1 MFRFIRSIIRRNK
14 IKRFKKRFKSIGA
27 NVDLSLDGIYA
38 HAENIS
44 IGNYVYI
51 GPEPYI
57 FAPGGLT
64 IGDNT
69 IIGPRVNIHTSNHRY
84 EDAEALPYDGVT
96 ILKPVHICENVWIGA
111 NVLIVPGVTINEGA
125 VVAMGSVVTKDVP
138 KCAIVGGNPA
148 VIKKYR
154 NMERY
159 ERLKAEGKFYMKIKY
174 TTTPKT
180 NQKGIEKRME

>member
-1 MFRFIRSIIRRNK
+1 MHKKFRR
-14 IKRFKKRFKSIGA
+14 IGS
-27 NVDLSLDGIYA
+27 NVSLSMDGIYG
-38 HAENIS
+38 HADHIV

-64 IGDNT
+64 IDDNV

-84 EDAEALPYDGVT
+84 ENAEALPYDGTT

-111 NVLIVPGVTINEGA
+111 NVLIVPGVKIHEGA

-138 KCAIVGGNPA
+138 KGAIVGGNPA
-148 VIKKYR
+148 VIIKYR
-154 NMERY
+154 DIEHY
-159 ERLKAEGKFYMKIKY
+159 EKLKAEKNFFMKLKAEGKIKRQVI
-174 TTTPKT
+174 K
-180 NQKGIEKRME
+180 M

>member
-1 MFRFIRSIIRRNK
+1 MFKFIRSLIRRNK
-14 IKRFKKRFKSIGA
+14 IKRFKKRFKSIGS
-27 NVDLSLDGIYA
+27 NVDLSLDGIYT
-38 HAENIS
+38 HTENIS
-44 IGNYVYI
+44 IGNNIYI

-64 IGDNT
+64 IEDNT

-138 KCAIVGGNPA
+138 KGAIVGGNPA
-148 VIKKYR
+148 AIKKYR
-154 NMERY
+154 DLDQY
-159 ERLKAEGKFYMKIKY
+159 ERLKSEDKFFLKLKAEGKI
-174 TTTPKT
+174 TRQT
-180 NQKGIEKRME
+180 RRA